1 MSDPSLPPV
10 RFSDH
15 RRQFR
20 ARFVPAGVTNKALAA
35 VQRSRD
41 RRAMG
46 AQQRTDRPS
55 ASVPG
60 REYIGLM
67 AVSSPDLRKRSWSYP
82 FSVASQTQV
91 SISSQCWSGAG
102 SRRRH
107 YLIGR
112 RTGALNVYCPLR
124 RVRGEQTR
132 DSGGV
137 IRMAGLEPGDFFGE
151 MTLIEMQNR

>member
-1 MSDPSLPPV
+1 VVAVVVMSDPSLPPV

-67 AVSSPDLRKRSWSYP
+67 AVSSPDLKAFLVVP
-82 FSVASQTQV
+82 FFGGLSDASLNLLV
-91 SISSQCWSGAG
+91 SM
-102 SRRRH
+102 
-107 YLIGR
+107 LVGR
-112 RTGALNVYCPLR
+112 RFDVGATILSE
-124 RVRGEQTR
+124 G
-132 DSGGV
+132 
-137 IRMAGLEPGDFFGE
+137 EPGCSSI
-151 MTLIEMQNR
+151 LSSPASSW